1 MRRVD
6 IGLLTNAEE
15 ILFAFLLQLERGSEC
30 GECGGALSLS
40 LFTFIFCIFSPTV
53 RGSVCRECGGAWIG

>member
-15 ILFAFLLQLERGSEC
+15 IIFAFLLQCATEE
-30 GECGGALSLS
+30 
-40 LFTFIFCIFSPTV
+40 
-53 RGSVCRECGGAWIG
+53 RECVDIDIDIDIVWILAC